1 MTHFSRRRLIKAG
14 GTLVAASAVPT
25 AALWP
30 KIGMAADE
38 VKIGLLHSLSG
49 TIAIAEA
56 AIVDAEQLAI
66 EEINKA
72 GGVMGRKIVPV
83 VEDGA
88 SDWPT
93 YAEKA
98 KKLLQRDKVA
108 AVMGCYTSA
117 SRKAVLP
124 VFKANKGLLY
134 YPTYYEGQEEDPQVI
149 YTSQEATQSVIASME
164 WMAKQ
169 GGGKSFFL
177 VGSDYIYPRTC
188 NKIAKATAKRLGVKI
203 LGEEYAPL
211 GHTEFSSIINK
222 VKAAKPDWIYS
233 TVVGGSNVAF
243 YKQLKAAGLDGAK
256 QNLLSTVVSEN
267 EIDGIGKDNAIG
279 YYACMGYFQSIKSPE
294 NDKFVAGIKSK
305 YGQDRVVG
313 DPMECGYNSV
323 YLWKLAAEKAKSFD
337 VPKVVAASSN
347 LEFHAPE
354 GLVRIHAKNHHV
366 WKKVR
371 VGRARADGQFDI
383 VHESALMEPNP
394 FPKL

>member
-1 MTHFSRRRLIKAG
+1 MTHFSRRRFVKAG
-14 GTLVAASAVPT
+14 GSLVAATAVPT

-134 YPTYYEGQEEDPQVI
+134 YPTYYEGQEEDP
-149 YTSQEATQSVIASME
+149 
-164 WMAKQ
+164 
-169 GGGKSFFL
+169 
-177 VGSDYIYPRTC
+177 
-188 NKIAKATAKRLGVKI
+188 
-203 LGEEYAPL
+203 
-211 GHTEFSSIINK
+211 
-222 VKAAKPDWIYS
+222 
-233 TVVGGSNVAF
+233 
-243 YKQLKAAGLDGAK
+243 
-256 QNLLSTVVSEN
+256 
-267 EIDGIGKDNAIG
+267 
-279 YYACMGYFQSIKSPE
+279 
-294 NDKFVAGIKSK
+294 
-305 YGQDRVVG
+305 
-313 DPMECGYNSV
+313 
-323 YLWKLAAEKAKSFD
+323 
-337 VPKVVAASSN
+337 
-347 LEFHAPE
+347 
-354 GLVRIHAKNHHV
+354 
-366 WKKVR
+366 
-371 VGRARADGQFDI
+371 
-383 VHESALMEPNP
+383 
-394 FPKL
+394 